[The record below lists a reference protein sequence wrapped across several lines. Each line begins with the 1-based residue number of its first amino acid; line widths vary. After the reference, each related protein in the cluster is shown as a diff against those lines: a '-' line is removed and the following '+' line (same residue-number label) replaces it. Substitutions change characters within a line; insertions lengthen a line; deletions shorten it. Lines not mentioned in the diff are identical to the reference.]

1 MQNKLLLTT
10 ALVSSVVFS
19 SAALAET
26 KITGNVESTYSSFS
40 NDKANDKHLGT
51 SGFGMETNIGVAH
64 KRTLS
69 NGMTLSAG
77 MNLETGNGNAGFA
90 NTTSD
95 VGYVEISSGNT
106 SVHVGQD
113 YGNNLNSL
121 GIPTV
126 GDGYHDVIAGLRAG
140 SATTDVPLATT
151 NKDLG
156 EEAHDALHIGF
167 AQKFEGGVAFLN
179 YAPSSAKNDN
189 SGDSAAV
196 DDGGSILEVG
206 VKANIAGV
214 SIQLG
219 QQTDQQD
226 IESGTTD
233 DAVQRLYA
241 LGYSFGKFSVGA
253 SKRTYDDGTATN
265 SDYDMTSYGAT
276 FAVSDNLSL
285 GIQIGNTDQDGL
297 TADEEVRMI
306 SAGYN
311 LGGLGIEFSYAQV
324 DNIAG
329 TRGDDGEAF
338 QIRTL
343 AAF

>member
-1 MQNKLLLTT
+1 
-10 ALVSSVVFS
+10 
-19 SAALAET
+19 
-26 KITGNVESTYSSFS
+26 
-40 NDKANDKHLGT
+40 
-51 SGFGMETNIGVAH
+51 METNIGVAH

-77 MNLETGNGNAGFA
+77 MNLETGNATTGLA

-113 YGNNLNSL
+113 YGNNLNTL
-121 GIPTV
+121 GVPTV
-126 GDGYHDVIAGLRAG
+126 GDAYSDVIAGLKAG
-140 SATTDVPLATT
+140 TNATTEIPLAST

-156 EEAHDALHIGF
+156 EEAHDALHIGI

-179 YAPSSAKNDN
+179 YAPSSAKNDD

-206 VKANIAGV
+206 VKATIAGV

-219 QQTDQQD
+219 QQTDQKPD
-226 IESGTTD
+226 ESIAGVD

-253 SKRTYDDGTATN
+253 SKRTYDSGAATN

-276 FAVSDNLSL
+276 FAVADNLTL
-285 GIQIGNTDQDGL
+285 GIQIGDTDQEGL
-297 TADEEVRMI
+297 TADEEVKMI

-324 DNIAG
+324 ENIAG
-329 TRGDDGEAF
+329 TNGDDGDAF

>member
-1 MQNKLLLTT
+1 
-10 ALVSSVVFS
+10 
-19 SAALAET
+19 
-26 KITGNVESTYSSFS
+26 
-40 NDKANDKHLGT
+40 
-51 SGFGMETNIGVAH
+51 
-64 KRTLS
+64 
-69 NGMTLSAG
+69 MTLSAG
-77 MNLETGNGNAGFA
+77 MNLETGNATDSQA
-90 NTTSD
+90 SSD
-95 VGYVEISSGNT
+95 VGYVEVSSGNF

-113 YGNNLNSL
+113 YGNNLNVI

-126 GDGYHDVIAGLRAG
+126 GDGYHDVIATITSLKEGI
-140 SATTDVPLATT
+140 ATTQ
-151 NKDLG
+151 KDLA
-156 EEAHDALHIGF
+156 EEAHDALHIGI
-167 AQKFEGGVAFLN
+167 AQKFEGGVAYLN
-179 YAPSSAKNDN
+179 YAPSSAKNDD

-196 DDGGSILEVG
+196 DDGGSILEIG
-206 VKANIAGV
+206 VKASVAGV
-214 SIQLG
+214 SIHLG
-219 QQTDQQD
+219 QQTDQQA

-253 SKRTYDDGTATN
+253 SKRTYDSGAASN
-265 SDYDMTSYGAT
+265 SDYDMTSFGAT
-276 FAVSDNLSL
+276 FAVADNLSL

-329 TRGDDGEAF
+329 TRGDDGEVF